1 MVTHSEGFRQY
12 VKSQSTRLRTV
23 VNNAS
28 SYDDG
33 APTGKTFFEEKK
45 LNYKYKSIE
54 KIKSSSRK
62 INVSQDKAIVTA
74 FNHFRGIKDSVF
86 YERNLE
92 SNPTIKRAVFN
103 NIRRNKDDDSD
114 FNQPMSNY
122 VNKARNLVALV
133 SNSKISR
140 RNLKGLPGDPVEA
153 AGKSK

>member
-28 SYDDG
+28 SYGDG

-45 LNYKYKSIE
+45 LNHKYESIS

-103 NIRRNKDDDSD
+103 NLRRNKDDDSD
-114 FNQPMSNY
+114 FN
-122 VNKARNLVALV
+122 
-133 SNSKISR
+133 
-140 RNLKGLPGDPVEA
+140 
-153 AGKSK
+153 